1 MNPKSKQINEN
12 TSKRKFF
19 EIKEENFFFKL
30 YFREV
35 ERNIE
40 KLRIRMDK
48 ASTYSN
54 KKEQKAVQLE
64 QDNKLHELEFIQ
76 ELKDKEMDLLNQQR
90 RLEEL
95 TVNNKRL
102 EEELIETEKL
112 VLLWERKIQ
121 LAK

>member
-1 MNPKSKQINEN
+1 
-12 TSKRKFF
+12 
-19 EIKEENFFFKL
+19 
-30 YFREV
+30 
-35 ERNIE
+35 
-40 KLRIRMDK
+40 MDK

-76 ELKDKEMDLLNQQR
+76 ELKEKEMNLLNQQR

>member
-1 MNPKSKQINEN
+1 LID
-12 TSKRKFF
+12 KF
-19 EIKEENFFFKL
+19 N
-30 YFREV
+30 FREV

-76 ELKDKEMDLLNQQR
+76 ELKEKEMDLLNQQR

>member
-1 MNPKSKQINEN
+1 
-12 TSKRKFF
+12 
-19 EIKEENFFFKL
+19 
-30 YFREV
+30 
-35 ERNIE
+35 
-40 KLRIRMDK
+40 MDK
-48 ASTYSN
+48 ASTFSHM
-54 KKEQKAVQLE
+54 KEQKAVQLE

>member
-12 TSKRKFF
+12 TSKLKFF
-19 EIKEENFFFKL
+19 EIKEENFFKL

>member
-1 MNPKSKQINEN
+1 
-12 TSKRKFF
+12 
-19 EIKEENFFFKL
+19 
-30 YFREV
+30 
-35 ERNIE
+35 
-40 KLRIRMDK
+40 MDK

>member
-1 MNPKSKQINEN
+1 MGHFARQLSAQ
-12 TSKRKFF
+12 
-19 EIKEENFFFKL
+19 EIKQGYALLNLMEHL
-30 YFREV
+30 DR
-35 ERNIE
+35 
-40 KLRIRMDK
+40 
-48 ASTYSN
+48 
-54 KKEQKAVQLE
+54 
-64 QDNKLHELEFIQ
+64 
-76 ELKDKEMDLLNQQR
+76 EMDLLNQQR